1 MLKESKYNLQKPHLE
16 YYDAGSIE
24 DIAGVF
30 GPREKLLFNFV
41 YEYLKLNPD
50 DLFEVA
56 YYDHRIYSLKEM
68 EQLRR
73 RPYDPNWCYRDVS
86 AE

>member
-1 MLKESKYNLQKPHLE
+1 
-16 YYDAGSIE
+16 
-24 DIAGVF
+24 
-30 GPREKLLFNFV
+30 LLFNFV